1 MNCGEEFVQ
10 YRVTHITTYD
20 YTEPVSLCQNVA
32 HLAPRAAAGQTC
44 LDTSLAITPWPT
56 VLVDQIDYFG
66 NPATFFAVQEPHR
79 QLTLTALH
87 HVDVGVRAAVD
98 PAKTPAWE
106 TVRDQLRVDRSP
118 EVLAGAEFV
127 FDSRYIHASP
137 EFLEYARL
145 SFTASRPLLAAA
157 LDLTTRIHAEF
168 EYDPRSTT
176 VATALTEVFKK
187 RHGVCQDFAHLQIA
201 CLRSLGLAA
210 RYVSGYLSTE
220 PPPGCVPL
228 VGSDATHAWLSIFCP
243 GTGWVDLD
251 PTNDQIPG
259 EGHILLAW
267 GRDYDDV
274 SPVKGVVLGG
284 GQHAV
289 NVAVHVERLPELEPL
304 GIA

>member
-1 MNCGEEFVQ
+1 MNEADSFVQ

-32 HLAPRAAAGQTC
+32 HLAPRAVAGQTC
-44 LDTSLAITPWPT
+44 LETSLAIAPWPT
-56 VLVDQIDYFG
+56 VLVEQIDYFG

-87 HVDVGVRAAVD
+87 HVEVGPRAAPD
-98 PAKTPAWE
+98 SSKTPAWE
-106 TVRDQLRVDRSP
+106 TVRDRLRADRSP
-118 EVLAGAEFV
+118 EVLAAAEFV
-127 FDSRYIHASP
+127 FDSRYVNVAT
-137 EFLEYARL
+137 EFLDYARA
-145 SFTASRPLLAAA
+145 SFGDGRPLLEAA
-157 LDLTTRIHAEF
+157 LDLTSRIHANF

-176 VATALTEVFKK
+176 VATALAEVFAN

-201 CLRSLGLAA
+201 CLRSLGLSA

-243 GTGWVDLD
+243 GAGWIDLD
-251 PTNDQIPG
+251 PTNDQITG

-289 NVAVHVERLPELEPL
+289 NVAVNVERLSEQEPL